1 MGVSAA
7 ATATVT
13 ASAQEVLEYVLDLD
27 RYRLL
32 DSKILRVSAT
42 PNLDASGTGTLKM
55 WGKLPWMPPAPDH
68 HDVNLTR
75 WTQLTFTGARGRPA
89 RLVFD
94 FTGRFDCEPLDDRST
109 VVTHSYEF
117 SFRGPFKLAEPRI
130 GRWLQSDV
138 EREVRELADLFA

>member
-7 ATATVT
+7 ATAAVT
-13 ASAQEVLEYVLDLD
+13 ASPQEVLECVLDLN
-27 RYRLL
+27 RYRKL
-32 DSKILRVSAT
+32 DGKILRVSAA
-42 PNLDASGTGTLKM
+42 PVLDERGTGTLKM

-68 HDVNLTR
+68 HDVTLTR
-75 WTQLTFTGARGRPA
+75 WTELTFTGARRQPA

-94 FTGRFDCEPLDDRST
+94 FTGRFNCEPLDDRVT

-117 SFRGPFKLAEPRI
+117 GFRGPFKLAEPRI